1 MVHNEAAVLLPAGVA
16 GLSKLPHIEERL
28 VSLHCTICV
37 FDPKEDSFIM
47 YNMGNECA
55 CWQQVDVS
63 AHCM

>member
-1 MVHNEAAVLLPAGVA
+1 MVYNEAAVLLPAGVA

-37 FDPKEDSFIM
+37 YDPEEENI
-47 YNMGNECA
+47 YNMGSECA
-55 CWQQVDVS
+55 CWQQEDGS